1 MTQSKAKKTDKTNKA
16 SNRVKKQKASKPSTK
31 KKTIKAAEKPESNL
45 DVLPLN
51 GELSTIEM
59 AQQIVKTGAIKG
71 NEFSRMR
78 YEIAKKIVEYDRI
91 RSECEITH
99 ERQRETIYRLA
110 KPFLNGHFTLAVV
123 GKTSAGKSTFI
134 NTLIGDNLF
143 PTGYF
148 QTTSTITYLEKG
160 NKPIMEAS
168 FCDGHVETVL
178 DDISEIKTRLQEL
191 VAIDEKYRSLPIYDI
206 NLFISEGAGLDD
218 IMEAK
223 NGIEAKRKKTIDE
236 DLLKDYVSNHP
247 KESMAKSITIKY
259 PLPEE
264 YEGWRIID
272 TPGVAARGG
281 IQDVTM
287 ELFADSDDDDHKI
300 VDAILFLHSGME
312 NIEDESVSNYMEEF
326 ANGLTE
332 EAKKRLFFILTKA
345 SDINFRLHRDEVM
358 DNAINLYSQ
367 QFGISKERFTDIDSL
382 LERFLR
388 EIEDS
393 ITVTSKNC
401 PPNWKQDEWVLMT
414 TVRDR
419 IQQQLKDDG
428 KQPTNKSIKK
438 VMKQWSNFGQLKSM
452 LNSFVK
458 EEKSVAF
465 NSICKKIEEDYRFFI
480 GKTQEDIDFY
490 EGKTDLKIKEN
501 RVIDEKN
508 RLNDALNAMKREYSP
523 DSIEKEF
530 DFLDDE
536 LGSIIDRVKNR
547 ELKDIP
553 AVKKTFENLIDRAK
567 KKENEVVANI
577 KNRFTKYCESDI
589 GNNSYL
595 ILRYI
600 DFDKLANE
608 AKNAN
613 TGPGDEDDTSKD
625 PIGFIRKGSRL
636 CPKKIPVY
644 PKKYETN
651 WEQATRDYATHVID
665 KGRNLIP
672 LFKNAINKKVL
683 AYYNLVGSAVEE
695 SIKVEEQHL
704 DEIQRNLEGIDMD
717 VNGLENLIA
726 NLKSRIEILENRN
739 K

>member
-1 MTQSKAKKTDKTNKA
+1 MAQSKTKKTGKTHKV
-16 SNRVKKQKASKPSTK
+16 SIKFKKQKASKPSTK
-31 KKTIKAAEKPESNL
+31 KKTIKAVIKPESNL
-45 DVLPLN
+45 DVLPLKD
-51 GELSTIEM
+51 ELSIVEK
-59 AQQIVKTGAIKG
+59 AQLIVKAGLIDG

-91 RSECEITH
+91 RTECEIKY
-99 ERQRETIYRLA
+99 ERQRKTIYRMA
-110 KPFLNGHFTLAVV
+110 QPFLNGHFTLAVV
-123 GKTSAGKSTFI
+123 GKMSAGKSTFI

-178 DDISEIKTRLQEL
+178 DDISEIKTRLHEL

-236 DLLKDYVSNHP
+236 DLLRDYVSTHP

-332 EAKKRLFFILTKA
+332 EAKRRLFFILTKA
-345 SDINFRLHRDEVM
+345 SDISFRLHRDEVL

-367 QFGISKERFTDIDSL
+367 QFGISKEKFTDIDSL

-388 EIEDS
+388 DINDKV
-393 ITVTSKNC
+393 TVTSKKC
-401 PPNWKQDEWVLMT
+401 PANWKQDEWTLMT
-414 TVRDR
+414 NVLNRI
-419 IQQQLKDDG
+419 IQQLEDEEI
-428 KQPTNKSIKK
+428 QPTNSSINK
-438 VMKQWSNFGQLKSM
+438 VMEQWSNFGHLKSM

-458 EEKSVAF
+458 EEKSLAYDE
-465 NSICKKIEEDYRFFI
+465 ICKKIEEDYCFFTDHIQNEI
-480 GKTQEDIDFY
+480 GIY
-490 EGKTDLKIKEN
+490 EGKIDLKKEES
-501 RVIDEKN
+501 RLEEEKN
-508 RLNDALNAMKREYSP
+508 RLNDVLNAMRREYSP
-523 DSIEKEF
+523 GSIVKEF

-536 LGSIIDRVKNR
+536 LGSISDQVKKR

-553 AVKKTFENLIDRAK
+553 AVKKTF
-567 KKENEVVANI
+567 
-577 KNRFTKYCESDI
+577 
-589 GNNSYL
+589 
-595 ILRYI
+595 
-600 DFDKLANE
+600 
-608 AKNAN
+608 
-613 TGPGDEDDTSKD
+613 
-625 PIGFIRKGSRL
+625 
-636 CPKKIPVY
+636 
-644 PKKYETN
+644 
-651 WEQATRDYATHVID
+651 
-665 KGRNLIP
+665 
-672 LFKNAINKKVL
+672 
-683 AYYNLVGSAVEE
+683 
-695 SIKVEEQHL
+695 
-704 DEIQRNLEGIDMD
+704 
-717 VNGLENLIA
+717 
-726 NLKSRIEILENRN
+726 
-739 K
+739 